1 MHSGNVVA
9 SAAQQAKEEATDLWP
24 TGPVEALSKD
34 QLERLVD
41 GQRDKD
47 TLVVLYAPW
56 CQYSQVG
63 LGLSY
68 DIVSCLKQVA
78 AWVGAPW
85 WFGMP
90 LGASTCR

>member
-1 MHSGNVVA
+1 MVA
-9 SAAQQAKEEATDLWP
+9 SAAQQTKEEATDLWP

-34 QLERLVD
+34 QLEQLVG

-63 LGLSY
+63 VGLSH
-68 DIVSCLKQVA
+68 DNQSCLRQVA
-78 AWVGAPW
+78 AWVGAPV
-85 WFGMP
+85 
-90 LGASTCR
+90 LDASTCR